1 MAKTANMKHLML
13 ITALFTISIGL
24 KAQDISIKN
33 EKYQMGKIT
42 YGKPVEYTVEITNN
56 GKDSLTLETARAGCG
71 CTTPNFTPNQKFGP
85 GETIKIQIQ
94 FNGSVLGNFTRFTD
108 IIFTGGMVKQVSF
121 SGEGV
126 QMPKST
132 TSKTK

>member
-1 MAKTANMKHLML
+1 ML
-13 ITALFTISIGL
+13 ITALFAISIGL

-42 YGKPVEYTVEITNN
+42 YGKPVEYVVEITNT

-126 QMPKST
+126 QMPKSN
-132 TSKTK
+132 TSKTN

>member
-126 QMPKST
+126 QMPKSN